1 MPLSPVRVV
10 RSTLAL
16 VKAPSPF
23 VVVAESWQSVLIS
36 LLALKLPIGGA
47 FFPTKFHHYFSFQ
60 QNKHEV
66 SPWHPT
72 LAFTSSAFAQDY
84 VYFVSGS
91 RGFIKRVWPKIKYCT
106 HVIVSLELSRR
117 ERAHNTY
124 RRAWTAGSKLFQTL
138 GLPTESYS
146 DRACGGATTNR
157 FLVGFSPS
165 LGSPPALTADV
176 QRSLRHYVNGGVE
189 GRFSRI
195 SVDAFTHIKDPPR
208 RVVNFDDCV
217 RVEGLMP
224 GDNPTALVL
233 CPSYFLKK
241 HWVKRR
247 LLASE
252 LMGLFQIP
260 SSMED
265 SLSEAVTN
273 CIANGE
279 VLPFECSLTPVMCTA
294 LLRQLWGTTGG
305 GLSDAA
311 DANTGGLSDAADDV
325 NAAASDAAADATL
338 GGASLASAIDNAGDA
353 TLD

>member
-23 VVVAESWQSVLIS
+23 VVVAEAWPSVLIS

-47 FFPTKFHHYFSFQ
+47 FFPTKFHQYFSFQ

-91 RGFIKRVWPKIKYCT
+91 RDFIKRVWSKIKDCT

-138 GLPTESYS
+138 GLLTESYS

-165 LGSPPALTADV
+165 FGSPPALTADV

-195 SVDAFTHIKDPPR
+195 SVDAFPHIKDPPR

-247 LLASE
+247 LVASE

-265 SLSEAVTN
+265 YLSEAVTN

-279 VLPFECSLTPVMCTA
+279 VFPFE
-294 LLRQLWGTTGG
+294 
-305 GLSDAA
+305 
-311 DANTGGLSDAADDV
+311 
-325 NAAASDAAADATL
+325 
-338 GGASLASAIDNAGDA
+338 
-353 TLD
+353 